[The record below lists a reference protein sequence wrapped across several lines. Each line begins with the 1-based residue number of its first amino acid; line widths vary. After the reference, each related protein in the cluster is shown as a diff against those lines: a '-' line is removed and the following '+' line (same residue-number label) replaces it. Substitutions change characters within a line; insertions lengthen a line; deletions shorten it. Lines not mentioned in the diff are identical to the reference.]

1 MIIYHRFSCNF
12 HDLLNASSLEDRSIS
27 ISDFDVKICRSES
40 HLPLRPSPQQDHSL
54 SLSLAHRGAI
64 IPEAVKKRKKNK
76 KKGQASDK
84 RSLVNSL
91 KRQCTV
97 SVGCRWWQGGATDD
111 RDGEEEIRKRGGLEE
126 EKIRKEGRG
135 SNRGRDR
142 VLFSR
147 SLCRVH

>member
-40 HLPLRPSPQQDHSL
+40 HLPLRPPPQQDHSF
-54 SLSLAHRGAI
+54 SLSLAHRGTI

-97 SVGCRWWQGGATDD
+97 SWWGVGGGKAEPPTTEM
-111 RDGEEEIRKRGGLEE
+111 GRKRLERE
-126 EKIRKEGRG
+126 EDWRR
-135 SNRGRDR
+135 RR
-142 VLFSR
+142 
-147 SLCRVH
+147 